1 MCMPHSRPA
10 SGTTTIKDKSKPKKH
25 IAKVSAE
32 QFEKGD
38 PDFVDERI
46 EAYVPKE
53 NKSFLDKLSN
63 LFS

>member
-10 SGTTTIKDKSKPKKH
+10 SGSTTIKDKSRPKKH
-25 IAKVSAE
+25 IAKVSQE

-46 EAYVPKE
+46 APYVAKE
-53 NKSFLDKLSN
+53 KKSFFTKINEMLS
-63 LFS
+63 